1 MTKLPLRERL
11 AMLSVAEASAELR
24 VDDETLARLLE
35 SGELR
40 CIRLDKSGERICII
54 RCDLLEYQ
62 QRRADTLTVAGRS
75 TIPPVE

>member
-11 AMLSVAEASAELR
+11 AMLSVAEASAELQ
-24 VDDETLARLLE
+24 VDGETLAGLLE

-40 CIRLDKSGERICII
+40 YVQLDKSGKRICII

-62 QRRADTLTVAGRS
+62 QRRAGTLMATARS
-75 TIPPVE
+75 P